1 VLPRGA
7 GKSRTRAPRDE
18 QQVPSIPR
26 RSLRSAATEGPMR
39 RVLLVL
45 AFAAAAGCGDGSKNP
60 AAPAPAAGG
69 GAEASGPKG
78 TLVFARAGDSKY
90 LDPAIVTDGE
100 SVKVTTNLFD
110 TLIRFKPGSTELA
123 PGLAT
128 SWESSKDGLT
138 WTFKLRDAKFHDG
151 SPVDADAVVFSFLR
165 QKDKDHPAHV
175 GEFAYWDSFFGM
187 VESVRAAD
195 PHTVEIKLTTPTAP
209 FEATMGLFSM
219 SIVSP
224 AAWASEGKGPDG
236 KFKYDFKQKPVGSGP
251 FRFKSWTRDD
261 TVVLEANP
269 GYWDGPPKVAKLI
282 FKTIKDN
289 SQRLLALES
298 GQADVMDGL
307 NPEDIGRVKGS
318 KDVVLAEQPGLNI
331 AYFAMNNTRK
341 PFDDP
346 RVRNALALAIDKE
359 TLKRTAYSGVGEIA
373 VTPVPKGML
382 AWKEMKDRGRDVAKA
397 KALLAEAG
405 LANGFKFTLLCG
417 DTTRTYMPRPKDA
430 AIQIQQ
436 DLKAIGVTA
445 EISVLEFQRLLT
457 DVENSRHDAC
467 LLGWMAD
474 FGDPDNF
481 LYMLLDKETAKIGTS
496 NNAAFYTDET
506 VHGWLTKAR
515 ETTDHAERVRLYG
528 LAQDKIF
535 ADAPM
540 VPLMQ
545 MPDVRA
551 HRANVKGYRIY
562 PVGGEYLASVSV
574 E

>member
-1 VLPRGA
+1 
-7 GKSRTRAPRDE
+7 
-18 QQVPSIPR
+18 
-26 RSLRSAATEGPMR
+26 MR
-39 RVLLVL
+39 RVLLMCALL
-45 AFAAAAGCGDGSKNP
+45 AATGCGDAEKKKGPDEDGEAVHRK
-60 AAPAPAAGG
+60 
-69 GAEASGPKG
+69 GA

-90 LDPAIVTDGE
+90 LDPAVVTDGE
-100 SVKVTTNLFD
+100 SVKVVTNVFD
-110 TLIRFKPGSTELA
+110 TLIRFKPGSTDLA

-128 SWESSKDGLT
+128 SWETSKDGLT
-138 WTFKLRDAKFHDG
+138 WTFRLRDAKFHDG
-151 SPVDADAVVFSFLR
+151 SQVDADAVVFSFLR
-165 QKDKDHPAHV
+165 QKDPNHPAHV
-175 GEFAYWDSFFGM
+175 GDFAYWQSFFEM
-187 VESVRAAD
+187 VDSVRAVD

-224 AAWASEGKGPDG
+224 KAWASEGKGPDG
-236 KFKYDFKQKPVGSGP
+236 KFLYAFKEKPVGSGP

-269 GYWDGPPKVAKLI
+269 DYWDGPPKLAKLV

-307 NPEDIGRVKGS
+307 NPEDIARVKAS
-318 KDVVLAEQPGLNI
+318 KDVVLEEQPGLNI
-331 AYFAMNNTRK
+331 AYFAMNNLKK
-341 PFDDP
+341 PFDDA
-346 RVRNALALAIDKE
+346 RVRNAVALAIDKE
-359 TLKRTAYSGVGEIA
+359 TIRRTAYAGAGDVA
-373 VTPVPKGML
+373 VTPVPKGL
-382 AWKEMKDRGRDVAKA
+382 LGWKQMTDRKRDVAKA
-397 KALLAEAG
+397 KELLAAAG
-405 LANGFKFTLLCG
+405 LADGFKFTLSCG
-417 DTTRTYMPRPKDA
+417 DTARAYMPRPKDV

-445 EISVLEFQRLLT
+445 EISVIEFQRLLG
-457 DVENSRHDAC
+457 DVENARHDAC

-481 LYMLLDKETAKIGTS
+481 LYMLLDKETARIGTS

-506 VHGWLTKAR
+506 VHGWLKGAR

-545 MPDVRA
+545 MPDLRA
-551 HRANVKGYRIY
+551 HRASVKGYRIY
-562 PVGGEYLASVSV
+562 PVGGEYFASVSV